1 MTPSYYKQFEKLY
14 VYAMEENDPV
24 IHAMLNAFRYTPEN
38 WNSWEEFLVDLIFA
52 LSAVNKASQEHL
64 CEVLSKQPPPPYIV
78 PIDRFVPD
86 GAWSSDYK

>member
-1 MTPSYYKQFEKLY
+1 MNDFRKQFEKLY
-14 VYAMEENDPV
+14 VYAMEENDAV
-24 IHAMLNAFRYTPEN
+24 IRAMLNAFRHSPEN
-38 WNSWEEFLVDLIFA
+38 WNSWEDFMIDLVFA

-64 CEVLSKQPPPPYIV
+64 VEVLSKQAPSPYIV